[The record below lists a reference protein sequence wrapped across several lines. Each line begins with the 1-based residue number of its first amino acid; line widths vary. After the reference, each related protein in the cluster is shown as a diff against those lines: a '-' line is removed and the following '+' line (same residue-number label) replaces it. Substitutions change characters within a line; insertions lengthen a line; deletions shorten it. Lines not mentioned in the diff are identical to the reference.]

1 MSQRTS
7 TRHPGVYTR
16 TIASRRR
23 GGKPDLAY
31 DITYRNEAG
40 KKVWEKV
47 GAQSEGYT
55 LAMAAQILA
64 ERKRTLR
71 HGDLLPAKPSAC
83 PTLGQAWK
91 AYRDGWLHR
100 PKAGDPRR
108 YLSCWR
114 THLEPLQHTPLRQI
128 TPAWLDALAARL
140 LSGRSEQTVR
150 HVLALIQRTMRYAA
164 RTGKWTGR
172 DPFAGFRMPAAD
184 NARTRYLRPDE
195 AETLLTALSHRSQAL
210 ARMALVTLH
219 TGLRLG
225 ELHALRWEHVDLPG
239 RTLLAMDTKAGRNRA
254 VPLTERAAQTL
265 AAQHEA
271 TGGGDGLVFPGRG
284 GKQRVDVSDTYNRV
298 VQALG
303 LNQGVADARQKV
315 VWHTLRHTY
324 ASWLAIAGVSLHEI
338 AALLGHSTEAMT
350 RRYAHLCPDGLRRSI
365 GRVAA
370 FGAPRALPSPAGHT
384 SS

>member
-1 MSQRTS
+1 MSQRKS

-16 TIASRRR
+16 AIASRRH

-31 DITYRNEAG
+31 DITYQDNGR
-40 KKVWEKV
+40 KVWEKV

-55 LAMAAQILA
+55 AAMAAQVLA

-71 HGDLLPAKPSAC
+71 HGDLLPPKVAAC

-91 AYRDGWLHR
+91 SYRDGWLFR

-114 THLEPLQHTPLRQI
+114 THLEPLQGTLLRQI

-140 LSGRSEQTVR
+140 LSSRSEQTVR

-164 RTGKWTGR
+164 RSGRWTGK
-172 DPFAGFRMPAAD
+172 DPFSGYSLPSAD

-195 AETLLTALSHRSQAL
+195 AEALLDALSHRSQVL

-225 ELHALRWEHVDLPG
+225 ELHALRWEYVDIPG
-239 RTLLAMDTKAGRNRA
+239 RTVLVMDTKGGRNRA
-254 VPLTERAAQTL
+254 VPLTDRAAQAL
-265 AAQHEA
+265 AVQDER
-271 TGGGDGLVFPGRG
+271 TGPVGLVFPGRG
-284 GKQRVDVSDTYNRV
+284 GKQRVDVSDTYSRV

-365 GRVAA
+365 LRVEA
-370 FGAPRALPSPAGHT
+370 FSAPKALPSPAGHR
-384 SS
+384 